1 MIGGVS
7 GVREDI
13 IPFGLAAGSFAR
25 LSGTQCRRNETK
37 SVFRRSHPHRSI
49 SISSDIFPQRL
60 MAQHLDDA
68 ESKYGNN
75 PSVAHLVAFIRN
87 KGRQAICPPRYL
99 RKGFMTTV
107 GRRRFLVQ
115 SHIERVTPFATA
127 FTASRRSRSARWE
140 GSAHLAAGGVAA
152 KTKGRQVPAPV
163 GLVGARRADSSYPT
177 GTVAGPVSL
186 ASQPQVIKTEGRPGF
201 RQTRHTLHME

>member
-37 SVFRRSHPHRSI
+37 SVFRQSHPHRSV

-75 PSVAHLVAFIRN
+75 PSVAHIVAFIRN
-87 KGRQAICPPRYL
+87 KGRQAICPPVPP
-99 RKGFMTTV
+99 K
-107 GRRRFLVQ
+107 
-115 SHIERVTPFATA
+115 RVHDDRWTSSIFGSVAYRTCYA
-127 FTASRRSRSARWE
+127 FCY
-140 GSAHLAAGGVAA
+140 GVH
-152 KTKGRQVPAPV
+152 GEP
-163 GLVGARRADSSYPT
+163 S
-177 GTVAGPVSL
+177 VA
-186 ASQPQVIKTEGRPGF
+186 
-201 RQTRHTLHME
+201 